1 MSRRKVDRP
10 DPLATIGEAL
20 DALPQGIVVLDAEGR
35 YLLWNKRY
43 AEIYQGSA
51 DLFAIGRRLEDTL
64 RIGIARGQ
72 YPEAAGREEEWLAR
86 RMDRMRNPGA
96 AFEQRLTDG
105 RCILIDERRTSDGGF
120 IGIRVDITEMKER
133 EESFRLLFDDNPVPM
148 FVVERDTG
156 LVLAVN
162 SAATDTYG
170 FSPETIVGRS
180 FDDVQPTEHIAGK
193 QSVSG
198 SEEWEA
204 RHVTASGE
212 VIEVT
217 AYARRLPYQGK
228 QAWLVAAIDVT
239 ERNRAVA
246 RAAFLAHHDSLTGLA
261 NRAYFDVRL
270 HELTAAADPSFSL
283 VSIDLDRFKSVND
296 TFGHPY
302 GDLLLVEV
310 ARRLRA
316 VCGDTDFIARL
327 GGDEFVIL
335 TPLVDPKRLAD
346 FARTIN
352 QALAR
357 TYQIDDHRMVIGS
370 SIGVVTAPGD
380 GITVDNAIARA
391 DLALYRAK
399 AKGGDTYE
407 FFEAE
412 MNAAFLARRR
422 MEMDLAGAIEDDRIT
437 VHYQPLVDLDS
448 GAVVAFEALARW
460 EHPTHGFVP
469 PSDFIALAE
478 ETGQIDTI
486 GRIVM
491 EKACADAARWPND
504 VRVAINLSP
513 VQFRS
518 GSLFANVK
526 RALELSGLHAT
537 RLELEIT
544 EALLLERTE
553 MVVSTLHALRG
564 LGARISMDDFGTGY
578 SSLSYLRSF
587 PFDKIKIDRSF
598 VRDLASSSDAAAI
611 VRTIVDLGASL
622 GMKVTAEGIEDG
634 AAADLLRAQGC
645 AEGQGYYFGR
655 PQPVSAIEAGMLAA
669 TLPALKR
676 A

>member
-1 MSRRKVDRP
+1 MPNASRGRKELLAEIAALTRRVAELEAQYAQSQELERSLRSNEHRLRRLLESVTDYVYTVSVRDGQAVATIHGPNCVAVTGYTAEEYRQNPLLWLAMVPEADRP
-10 DPLATIGEAL
+10 AVLEHAARVLAGDPAPLEHRILHKDGTIRFVRNT
-20 DALPQGIVVLDAEGR
+20 PVLHRDE
-35 YLLWNKRY
+35 
-43 AEIYQGSA
+43 
-51 DLFAIGRRLEDTL
+51 
-64 RIGIARGQ
+64 
-72 YPEAAGREEEWLAR
+72 AGRI
-86 RMDRMRNPGA
+86 
-96 AFEQRLTDG
+96 FSYDG
-105 RCILIDERRTSDGGF
+105 II
-120 IGIRVDITEMKER
+120 
-133 EESFRLLFDDNPVPM
+133 N
-148 FVVERDTG
+148 
-156 LVLAVN
+156 
-162 SAATDTYG
+162 
-170 FSPETIVGRS
+170 
-180 FDDVQPTEHIAGK
+180 
-193 QSVSG
+193 
-198 SEEWEA
+198 
-204 RHVTASGE
+204 
-212 VIEVT
+212 
-217 AYARRLPYQGK
+217 
-228 QAWLVAAIDVT
+228 DVT
-239 ERNRAVA
+239 ERRRAEELVT
-246 RAAFLAHHDSLTGLA
+246 RMSLHDGLTGLP
-261 NRAYFDVRL
+261 NRALYMDRL
-270 HELTAAADPSFSL
+270 RQTLALAERSGETAAVYF
-283 VSIDLDRFKSVND
+283 VDLDRFKEVND
-296 TFGHPY
+296 AFGHEA
-302 GDLLLVEV
+302 GDRVLVEAAKRLAACV
-310 ARRLRA
+310 RRS
-316 VCGDTDFIARL
+316 DTVARL

-491 EKACADAARWPND
+491 EKACSDAARWPND

-526 RALELSGLHAT
+526 RALKLSGLHAT
-537 RLELEIT
+537 R
-544 EALLLERTE
+544 
-553 MVVSTLHALRG
+553 
-564 LGARISMDDFGTGY
+564 
-578 SSLSYLRSF
+578 
-587 PFDKIKIDRSF
+587 
-598 VRDLASSSDAAAI
+598 
-611 VRTIVDLGASL
+611 
-622 GMKVTAEGIEDG
+622 
-634 AAADLLRAQGC
+634 
-645 AEGQGYYFGR
+645 
-655 PQPVSAIEAGMLAA
+655 
-669 TLPALKR
+669 
-676 A
+676 